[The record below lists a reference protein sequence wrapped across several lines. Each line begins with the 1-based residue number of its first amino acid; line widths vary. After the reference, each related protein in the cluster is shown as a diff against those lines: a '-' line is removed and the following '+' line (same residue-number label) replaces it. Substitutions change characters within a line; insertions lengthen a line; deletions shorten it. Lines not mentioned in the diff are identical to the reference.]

1 MNTRIYVIIESSL
14 AEPPEEGT
22 SLVESGKVDFSQVE
36 SGKVD
41 FSQVESGKVD
51 FSQVE
56 SGKVDFSQVMETS
69 RETLR
74 YSVDGTKTF
83 VKFEGDTPDFLDG
96 KTQYNH
102 SEIRAILA
110 TPEWSTPHDPE

>member
-1 MNTRIYVIIESSL
+1 MLLPIQPTRLNTHAQMNTRIYVIIESSL

-22 SLVESGKVDFSQVE
+22 SLVESGKVDFSQV
-36 SGKVD
+36 
-41 FSQVESGKVD
+41 
-51 FSQVE
+51 
-56 SGKVDFSQVMETS
+56 METR

-102 SEIRAILA
+102 SEIKAILA
-110 TPEWSTPHDPE
+110 TPAWSTPHEPE

>member
-22 SLVESGKVDFSQVE
+22 SL
-36 SGKVD
+36 
-41 FSQVESGKVD
+41 VESGKVD